1 MPPPA
6 PRPGPDSARVSEA
19 LGLRLVRLP
28 ARRALTPE
36 HFPVGSL
43 LDEVKRRLRGSRR
56 DSSQSLGT
64 RDTGGQEQPT
74 TLISSFGVPL
84 NTNTFIS
91 CVSPRRP
98 LHGEC
103 SQLLTSWW
111 VTHAIA
117 LSVPMWILLKLRP
130 RPPAGS
136 VHSAQR
142 HRGPAA
148 THLRISLWS
157 IATSADAII
166 SLKPSSEMGLPLGRT
181 KRACGPA
188 DSLVISVS
196 KSFAAKHPFLCKKG
210 PGPVSRGRSGRCGRD
225 ATGPKHR
232 QALARRVGDAGHR
245 GAGQGSGC
253 RRRLGGRK
261 AVLFQHEF
269 DHLQGAP
276 GHDRALGVALGAG
289 GAGGGCHLGSAGEV
303 TRTGTCLAGGHHHYL
318 PGKEE
323 REEDGPSAT
332 WQQRDEMR

>member
-1 MPPPA
+1 
-6 PRPGPDSARVSEA
+6 
-19 LGLRLVRLP
+19 
-28 ARRALTPE
+28 
-36 HFPVGSL
+36 
-43 LDEVKRRLRGSRR
+43 
-56 DSSQSLGT
+56 
-64 RDTGGQEQPT
+64 
-74 TLISSFGVPL
+74 
-84 NTNTFIS
+84 
-91 CVSPRRP
+91 
-98 LHGEC
+98 
-103 SQLLTSWW
+103 
-111 VTHAIA
+111 
-117 LSVPMWILLKLRP
+117 MWILLKLQP
-130 RPPAGS
+130 RPAAGS

-225 ATGPKHR
+225 ETGPKHR
-232 QALARRVGDAGHR
+232 QARARRVGDAGHR
-245 GAGQGSGC
+245 GAGQRSGC
-253 RRRLGGRK
+253 RRRLGGRM

-289 GAGGGCHLGSAGEV
+289 GAGGGCHLGSTGEV
-303 TRTGTCLAGGHHHYL
+303 TRTGTFLAGGHHL

-323 REEDGPSAT
+323 RGGGVSQCHLAAAGCGEGWVRGGGGWRGVEGGPWALPPQAT
-332 WQQRDEMR
+332 TKGRRRSGTRAVPVPPGSSGMR